1 VSGGGPQRT
10 SDKSSPQLL
19 CLVSAYACS
28 VGKSTFLKILTGS
41 LGLHSGEMRV
51 GETVRFGYYDQMGLV
66 LTAEQ
71 QRQPVLKFV
80 QVSFFYVVN
89 LSLAE
94 DMTLH
99 INH

>member
-1 VSGGGPQRT
+1 
-10 SDKSSPQLL
+10 
-19 CLVSAYACS
+19 
-28 VGKSTFLKILTGS
+28 
-41 LGLHSGEMRV
+41 MRV